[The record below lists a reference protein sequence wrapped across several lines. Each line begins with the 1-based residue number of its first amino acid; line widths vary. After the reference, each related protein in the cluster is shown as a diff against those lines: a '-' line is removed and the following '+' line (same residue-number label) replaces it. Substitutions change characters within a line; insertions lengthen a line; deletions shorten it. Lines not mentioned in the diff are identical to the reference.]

1 MVSCQHWHKSMLA
14 QIWQPLLF
22 RLSFYDWNNK
32 LVVVAWSSP
41 CVNPVLKCS
50 IESEIFE
57 AEQLYCV
64 KNVSLSVE
72 SGEGRL
78 RGENRP
84 FASHYRSKHTTR
96 DMTARIATDEAYGWS
111 MNKSIC
117 SSIQNQYNWNGLCIL
132 VESCVLVNMIN
143 ASSILVY
150 DPACKAFYLHLLI

>member
-1 MVSCQHWHKSMLA
+1 MVSCQDWHKSMLA

-32 LVVVAWSSP
+32 LVVVVWSSP

-50 IESEIFE
+50 IELEIFE

-72 SGEGRL
+72 PGEGRL
-78 RGENRP
+78 RGETRP
-84 FASHYRSKHTTR
+84 FASHYRSKHTTP
-96 DMTARIATDEAYGWS
+96 DEAYGWS

-132 VESCVLVNMIN
+132 VESWVLVNMIN
-143 ASSILVY
+143 ASSILY
-150 DPACKAFYLHLLI
+150 MTQHAKHFIYIY